1 MIAIVTNGKDR
12 RRIFRFVCKQCGC
25 VYDATEDEGNYI
37 TRTSMTTFEPDFT
50 EIGVNETKTLLYIG
64 MELECPMAFCHCK
77 NTSFNVMNKEELEK

>member
-1 MIAIVTNGKDR
+1 MIRIVTNGKDR

-37 TRTSMTTFEPDFT
+37 TSTSMSTIEPYIT

-64 MELECPMAFCHCK
+64 MESECPMAFCRCK
-77 NTSFNVMNKEELEK
+77 NKSFEPINKED

>member
-25 VYDATEDEGNYI
+25 VYDATEDEGELI
-37 TRTSMTTFEPDFT
+37 TITSKTTFNPDFN
-50 EIGVNETKTLLYIG
+50 EIGINETKELQRVG

-77 NTSFNVMNKEELEK
+77 NTSFDIMNKEELEK

>member
-25 VYDATEDEGNYI
+25 VYDATEDEGDLI
-37 TRTSMTTFEPDFT
+37 TITSKTTFNPDFNG
-50 EIGVNETKTLLYIG
+50 IGINETKELQHVG
-64 MELECPMAFCHCK
+64 MKLECPMAFCRCK